1 MRGCYDTEI
10 DLYFFKVVKSYSLE
24 RLRLSFLISLY
35 SDGYFGLYPSVDSAN
50 VYVHYGII
58 SSQLF
63 FFDDRPIGAGKKGNC
78 INRFREEVK
87 RRD

>member
-10 DLYFFKVVKSYSLE
+10 DLYFFKIVKSYSLE

-35 SDGYFGLYPSVDSAN
+35 SDGYFGLYPSVGSAN

-63 FFDDRPIGAGKKGNC
+63 FSMIAELVQEKKE
-78 INRFREEVK
+78 IAFIVLERK
-87 RRD
+87 

>member
-10 DLYFFKVVKSYSLE
+10 DLYFFKIVKSYSLG

-63 FFDDRPIGAGKKGNC
+63 FSMIAELVQEKKE
-78 INRFREEVK
+78 IAFIVLERK
-87 RRD
+87 

>member
-10 DLYFFKVVKSYSLE
+10 DLYFFKIVKSYSLG

-58 SSQLF
+58 SPQLLF
-63 FFDDRPIGAGKKGNC
+63 SMIVQLAQEKKE
-78 INRFREEVK
+78 IAFIVLERK
-87 RRD
+87 